1 MIKEIYGAEAIQFI
15 VTKPTM
21 IITTRHESGIVNAG
35 VFGAYT
41 NLSAE
46 HIGVA
51 VSTRSHTYANI
62 SRDKQFVINIPG
74 VDLVKKLT
82 VMAAPLPPEK
92 SEIDQADCSVREG
105 MLIPVPSIAECLA
118 AVELELVNEV
128 PVARHHFMIGR
139 VLGGWVRSEVCR
151 EDGGLD
157 VHKANVIKDFRYPE
171 PLYMLPGEIVDGA
184 MD

>member
-21 IITTRHESGIVNAG
+21 IITTRHANGVVNAG

-51 VSTRSHTYANI
+51 VSTKSHTYANI
-62 SRDKQFVINIPG
+62 VRDRKFVINIPG
-74 VDLVKKLT
+74 ADLVKAFA
-82 VMAAPLPPEK
+82 VIASPVPSDK
-92 SEIDQADCSVREG
+92 SEIDEAGCSLREG
-105 MLIPVPSIAECLA
+105 ITIPVPSIQECQA

-139 VLGGWVRSEVCR
+139 VLGGWIRSEVC
-151 EDGGLD
+151 DAGGDMD
-157 VHKANVIKDFRYPE
+157 VHKANVLKDFRYPE
-171 PLYMLPGEIVDGA
+171 PLYMLPGEIVDGS
-184 MD
+184 ME